1 MKIKIVIL
9 SIMFILLFSFSIY
22 ADVEG
27 DKTMFKELFTHKEVN
42 IGELFSDSFL
52 KQVPEASIVQILN
65 NYRDKLG
72 SFKNAEKSQDGYN
85 LVFTKGTAPAKINL
99 DNKGEISG
107 LWFGAVSLFE
117 DNFTDILSEFEKIEG
132 DVSIYITSDNQDEI
146 LTYNENQKLAVGS
159 TFKLYVLKTLYKT
172 IEGKEKSWD
181 DIIQLKNE
189 NMSLPSGILQSW
201 PLQSPLTVS
210 TMANLMIS
218 LSDNTATDHLIDYIG
233 REKIE
238 DYVDDCNKPFLKTIE
253 AFKLKYGVSSDLRKR
268 YIEGNIETKE
278 DVLSEI
284 KNEDVVISDI
294 SDEVSF
300 INYIE
305 WFFSTKELCQTI
317 YDLKDIQELR
327 LNPGLVSKNNWY
339 FAGYKGGSE
348 PGVLQ
353 YTHILQK
360 EVDAPIYAVSVTVN
374 NKNGVDENQVT
385 ELTSRLI
392 SLLK

>member
-42 IGELFSDSFL
+42 IGELFRESFL

-238 DYVDDCNKPFLKTIE
+238 DYVDDYNKPFLKTIE
-253 AFKLKYGVSSDLRKR
+253 AFKLKYGVSSDLRMR

-317 YDLKDIQELR
+317 YDLKDTQELR

>member
-218 LSDNTATDHLIDYIG
+218 LSDNTATDHLIDYIR

-238 DYVDDCNKPFLKTIE
+238 DYVDDYNKPFLKTIE
-253 AFKLKYGVSSDLRKR
+253 AFKLKYGVSSDLRMR

-317 YDLKDIQELR
+317 YDLKDTQELR
-327 LNPGLVSKNNWY
+327 INPGLVSKNNWY

>member
-1 MKIKIVIL
+1 MKIKIVVL
-9 SIMFILLFSFSIY
+9 SIIFILLFSFSIY

-238 DYVDDCNKPFLKTIE
+238 DYVDDYNKPFLKTIE

-317 YDLKDIQELR
+317 YDLKDTQELR
-327 LNPGLVSKNNWY
+327 INPGLVSKNNWY

>member
-1 MKIKIVIL
+1 MKIKIVVL
-9 SIMFILLFSFSIY
+9 SIIFILLFSFSIY

-218 LSDNTATDHLIDYIG
+218 LSDNTATDHLIDYIR

-238 DYVDDCNKPFLKTIE
+238 DYVDDYNKPFLKTIE
-253 AFKLKYGVSSDLRKR
+253 AFKLKYGVSSDLRMR

>member
-1 MKIKIVIL
+1 MKIKIVVL
-9 SIMFILLFSFSIY
+9 SIIFILLFSFSIY

-218 LSDNTATDHLIDYIG
+218 LSDNTATDHLIDYIR

-238 DYVDDCNKPFLKTIE
+238 DYVDDYNKPFLKTIE
-253 AFKLKYGVSSDLRKR
+253 AFKLKYGVSSDLRMR

-317 YDLKDIQELR
+317 YDLKDTQELR
-327 LNPGLVSKNNWY
+327 INPGLVSKNNWY